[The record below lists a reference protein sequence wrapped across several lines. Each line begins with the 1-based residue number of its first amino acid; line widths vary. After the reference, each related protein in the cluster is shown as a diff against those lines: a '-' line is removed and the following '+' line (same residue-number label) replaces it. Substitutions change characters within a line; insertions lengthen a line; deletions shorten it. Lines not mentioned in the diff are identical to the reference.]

1 MVVINIR
8 NKVIPID
15 FGEFQ
20 FEFSKSDENIEKM
33 QSFAQDLQLEAQKIV
48 DEDGKGDVTKAREI
62 LKLAYNGIF
71 GDGSFDKVY
80 NLSGQSTVDCINYFI
95 EIMQGVEQEQ
105 ISKESQE
112 LLDRYLGK

>member
-1 MVVINIR
+1 MVVINLR

-62 LKLAYNGIF
+62 LKLAYNGISP
-71 GDGSFDKVY
+71 DSPLSTALIISLRLCRVLNRSKSRKKVK
-80 NLSGQSTVDCINYFI
+80 NCLIAILVSSHV
-95 EIMQGVEQEQ
+95 
-105 ISKESQE
+105 
-112 LLDRYLGK
+112 

>member
-1 MVVINIR
+1 MVVINLR

-33 QSFAQDLQLEAQKIV
+33 QSSAQDLQLEAQKIV

-95 EIMQGVEQEQ
+95 EIMQRIEQEQ
-105 ISKESQE
+105 ISKESQD

>member
-1 MVVINIR
+1 MVVINLR

-48 DEDGKGDVTKAREI
+48 DEDGKGDV
-62 LKLAYNGIF
+62 N
-71 GDGSFDKVY
+71 
-80 NLSGQSTVDCINYFI
+80 QSKRN
-95 EIMQGVEQEQ
+95 
-105 ISKESQE
+105 S
-112 LLDRYLGK
+112 